1 MNLAADSLLVLLAAL
16 LSALV
21 RFDAEAGPASG
32 AGNLTSGAG
41 SFLLILEELHQ
52 QVKLG
57 KAAAH
62 L

>member
-1 MNLAADSLLVLLAAL
+1 MLLAAL

-41 SFLLILEELHQ
+41 SFLLILEELH
-52 QVKLG
+52 
-57 KAAAH
+57 
-62 L
+62 